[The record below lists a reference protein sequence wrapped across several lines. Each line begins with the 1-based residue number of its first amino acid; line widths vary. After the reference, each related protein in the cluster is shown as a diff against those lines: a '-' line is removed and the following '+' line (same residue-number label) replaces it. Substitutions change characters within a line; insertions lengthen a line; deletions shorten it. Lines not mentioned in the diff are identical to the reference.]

1 VIDDAG
7 AEERNMS
14 GDQPMRL
21 GWVGVGRMG
30 LVLATRLLEAG
41 HELAVYN
48 RTHEKAEPLAR
59 LGATVVDRPADLA
72 DRDIV
77 FTMVASSDDV
87 DQVVNGPDGLLAR
100 PGAAPRVIVDS
111 TTISPAV
118 AERIRAAAEKDGT
131 AMLAAPVSGNPKVAA
146 SGRLTIVAS
155 GPRDAWL
162 QARPYLELLAR
173 RVTYVGE
180 GERARLVK
188 ICHNLM
194 LGVVAQC
201 LAEIT
206 VLAEKGG
213 VSRADLLEFLNDSVM
228 GSTFTRYKSPA
239 YVNLD
244 FKPTFTP
251 ELLLKDFHL
260 GFEAAR
266 ELGVPMPVAATT
278 EQIVQSLVE
287 LSGND
292 VDFAALLELEA
303 RASGLELKPENVEV
317 DDGLSSVEPSANGGA
332 AASPPAQVRPDAR

>member
-1 VIDDAG
+1 MG
-7 AEERNMS
+7 GEH
-14 GDQPMRL
+14 GDRL
-21 GWVGVGRMG
+21 GWIGVGRMG

-41 HELAVYN
+41 HDLAVYN
-48 RTHEKAEPLAR
+48 RTKDKAQPLAD
-59 LGATVVDRPADLA
+59 LGATIVDAAADLA

-77 FTMVASSDDV
+77 FTMVAGSADV
-87 DQVVNGPDGLLAR
+87 EEVVSGPKGLLSR
-100 PGAAPRVIVDS
+100 DGVAPRVIVDS

-118 AERIRAAAEKDGT
+118 AEEIRATAARRGVS
-131 AMLAAPVSGNPKVAA
+131 MLAAPVSGNPKVAA

-155 GPRDAWL
+155 GPHDAWL
-162 QARPYLELLAR
+162 RARPYLETLAR
-173 RVTYVGE
+173 GVTYCGD

-201 LAEIT
+201 MAEVT

-213 VSRADLLEFLNDSVM
+213 VSRADFLEFLNDSVM

-251 ELLLKDFHL
+251 ALLLKDFQL

-266 ELGVPMPVAATT
+266 ELGVPMPLAATT
-278 EQIVQSLVE
+278 EQLVQAMVA
-287 LSGND
+287 LSGNE

-303 RASGLELKPENVEV
+303 KAAGLELEPENVEI
-317 DDGLSSVEPSANGGA
+317 DDGLSSLETSANGSERET
-332 AASPPAQVRPDAR
+332 ASAQAPQT

>member
-1 VIDDAG
+1 MG
-7 AEERNMS
+7 
-14 GDQPMRL
+14 GDQVASL

-30 LVLATRLLEAG
+30 RALVIRLLQAG
-41 HELAVYN
+41 HEVAVYN
-48 RTHEKAEPLAR
+48 RTREKAADLEA
-59 LGATVVDRPADLA
+59 LGAIIVDSPADLA

-77 FTMVASSDDV
+77 FTMVAGSSDVEEVV
-87 DQVVNGPDGLLAR
+87 DGPSGLLSRDDAH
-100 PGAAPRVIVDS
+100 PGLIIDS
-111 TTISPAV
+111 TTISPSA
-118 AERIRAAAEKDGT
+118 AEHIRARALERGT
-131 AMLAAPVSGNPKVAA
+131 AMLAAPVSGNPKVAE

-155 GPRDAWL
+155 GPADAWER
-162 QARPYLELLAR
+162 ARPYLELLAR

-201 LAEIT
+201 MAEIT

-213 VSRADLLEFLNDSVM
+213 VTRADFLEFLNDSVM
-228 GSTFTRYKSPA
+228 GSTFTRYKTPA

-266 ELGVPMPVAATT
+266 AADVAMPLAAAT
-278 EQIVQSLVE
+278 EQIVQGLAGVM
-287 LSGND
+287 GNE
-292 VDFAALLELEA
+292 VDFAALIELSA
-303 RASGLELKPENVEV
+303 RASGLELAPENVEV
-317 DDGLSSVEPSANGGA
+317 DDGLSPLQSSNGDDPSRTPTPLP
-332 AASPPAQVRPDAR
+332 SQQ

>member
-1 VIDDAG
+1 MG
-7 AEERNMS
+7 
-14 GDQPMRL
+14 GDQVTSL

-30 LVLATRLLEAG
+30 RALVTRLLRAG
-41 HELAVYN
+41 YEVGVYN
-48 RTHEKAEPLAR
+48 RTREKAADLQE
-59 LGATVVDRPADLA
+59 LGATIVDSPADLA

-77 FTMVASSDDV
+77 FTMVAGSADV
-87 DQVVNGPDGLLAR
+87 EEVCDALLSRSGVTPGL
-100 PGAAPRVIVDS
+100 IVDS
-111 TTISPAV
+111 TTISPAA
-118 AERIRAAAEKDGT
+118 AEHIRATAAQLGT
-131 AMLAAPVSGNPKVAA
+131 AMLAAPVSGNPKVAE

-155 GPRDAWL
+155 GPRDAWE
-162 QARPYLELLAR
+162 QARPYLELLGR

-201 LAEIT
+201 MAEIT

-213 VSRADLLEFLNDSVM
+213 VARADFLEFLNDSVM

-244 FKPTFTP
+244 FTPTFTP

-266 ELGVPMPVAATT
+266 DLDVTMPLAAAT
-278 EQIVQSLVE
+278 EQIVQGLKGVK
-287 LSGND
+287 GNG
-292 VDFAALLELEA
+292 VDFAALIELCAE
-303 RASGLELKPENVEV
+303 ASGLALGPEDVEV
-317 DDGLSSVEPSANGGA
+317 DDGLSPLPAGANGDGA
-332 AASPPAQVRPDAR
+332 GQAVAPSSAS

>member
-1 VIDDAG
+1 VVADPEGRTATDV
-7 AEERNMS
+7 S
-14 GDQPMRL
+14 KRL
-21 GWVGVGRMG
+21 GWIGLGRMG
-30 LVLATRLLEAG
+30 LVLAKRLLEAG

-48 RTHEKAEPLAR
+48 RTREKAEPLAD
-59 LGATVVDRPADLA
+59 LGALVVDAPGDLA
-72 DRDIV
+72 DCDIV
-77 FTMVASSDDV
+77 FTMVAGSADV
-87 DQVVNGPDGLLAR
+87 EEVVNGLLSR
-100 PGAAPRVIVDS
+100 DDRRPRVIVDS
-111 TTISPAV
+111 TTISPAAAEHIRAIA
-118 AERIRAAAEKDGT
+118 AERGT

-162 QARPYLELLAR
+162 EAQPYLELLAR

-188 ICHNLM
+188 VCHNLM

-201 LAEIT
+201 MAEIT

-213 VSRADLLEFLNDSVM
+213 IARADFLEFLNDSVM

-244 FKPTFTP
+244 FTPTFTP

-260 GFEAAR
+260 GFEAAH
-266 ELGVPMPVAATT
+266 ELGVPMPLSATV
-278 EQIVQSLVE
+278 EQIVQGLRSMI
-287 LSGND
+287 GND

-303 RASGLELKPENVEV
+303 RAAGLELEPEDVEI
-317 DDGLSSVEPSANGGA
+317 DDGLSPLE
-332 AASPPAQVRPDAR
+332 ASTNARPATTPAR

>member
-1 VIDDAG
+1 MDG
-7 AEERNMS
+7 ERAPS
-14 GDQPMRL
+14 L
-21 GWVGVGRMG
+21 GWIGVGRMG
-30 LVLATRLLEAG
+30 DALVRRLLEAG
-41 HELAVYN
+41 HEVAVYN
-48 RTHEKAEPLAR
+48 RTREKAEPLVA
-59 LGATVVDRPADLA
+59 LGATLVDAPRDLA

-77 FTMVASSDDV
+77 FTMVAGSADV
-87 DQVVNGPDGLLAR
+87 ETVVAGEEGLLSREDVR
-100 PGAAPRVIVDS
+100 PGLIVDS

-118 AERIRAAAEKDGT
+118 AEEIRAVAQARGT

-155 GPRDAWL
+155 GPEDSFTL
-162 QARPYLELLAR
+162 ARPYLELLCR

-213 VSRADLLEFLNDSVM
+213 VSRADFLQFLNDSVM

-244 FKPTFTP
+244 FTPTFTP
-251 ELLLKDFHL
+251 ALLLKDFHL

-266 ELGVPMPVAATT
+266 ELDVSMPLAAAT
-278 EQIVQSLVE
+278 EQIVQGLE
-287 LSGND
+287 GTKGNA
-292 VDFAALLELEA
+292 VDFAALLELAAE
-303 RASGLELKPENVEV
+303 ASGLELVAEGVEV
-317 DDGLSSVEPSANGGA
+317 DDGLSPLSDGGGVDGGA
-332 AASPPAQVRPDAR
+332 VNGSGSAAVSTPVR